1 MLYLFQSSPREAEDF
16 CGNPPLSTAQA
27 RGFNL
32 VLVKPRISAEIFRPA
47 RCPEQGF
54 NLVLVKPRISAVRS
68 SSVAIHCKFQSSP
81 REAEDFCG
89 GAANPKYTQLLPPP
103 IREPIAIHAIPLKIC

>member
-27 RGFNL
+27 R
-32 VLVKPRISAEIFRPA
+32 
-47 RCPEQGF
+47 GF